1 MTLKKYFAVFAA
13 VLMICTCAGCTPAPS
28 SSNQSQSQTAQEQ
41 QKQSP
46 DTKAATSKEQKTNK
60 VCLDAGLGDTQTK
73 WEIEYGHAFAQGDT
87 IKIFK
92 DGNYK
97 VIFDGD
103 NAVTVTFVS
112 QKGEDPLVQN
122 MLPRDGV
129 KKSSTTKTSG
139 GITMTTEKWHSDALA
154 AAIPDTKGN
163 YTLMK
168 NKKGKAYTEVI
179 ADCTPNLSK

>member
-1 MTLKKYFAVFAA
+1 MKINKYIAVFATIM
-13 VLMICTCAGCTPAPS
+13 VLLVSTGCTPVPS
-28 SSNQSQSQTAQEQ
+28 SSDQNKQQTKQEQ
-41 QKQSP
+41 KTQDSTNQQ
-46 DTKAATSKEQKTNK
+46 EQKTNK

-87 IKIFK
+87 IKVFK
-92 DGNYK
+92 NGAYK
-97 VIFDGD
+97 VVFDGD

-112 QKGEDPLVQN
+112 KKGNDPLVQN

-129 KKSSTTKTSG
+129 KKSEISKDVG

-163 YTLMK
+163 YTIMK
-168 NKKGKAYTEVI
+168 NKKGKTYTEVVV
-179 ADCTPNLSK
+179 DCSPNLSK